1 MILSFIVYGG
11 MLLIMTY
18 CGYKV
23 AFADEKCFS
32 LKSFC
37 TNGYVFCAIF
47 IFCLVASLRW
57 RVGMDCNSY
66 IRLFYHPQESF
77 EVGFNKLIEWVKYT
91 GANHVPY
98 LFILAFLEIF
108 FFYYAFKWEKIY
120 YLFIP
125 FVLFCSS
132 EYFMMMNGIRQT
144 IACCVFVY
152 VSTQCDKGD
161 ILKNML
167 LVVACSFLHRSSLV
181 LIPIIFI
188 FSFLHVQVRLNRYLQ
203 MLLVV
208 LAFIFSSMDLVN
220 IIRPYIIVLLNII
233 GYGTTENDLLNL
245 SLERTIGPRAY
256 VDLCIYLII
265 IYFSPLLKENSG
277 LKSFSVQY
285 LLFLIGT
292 IGGYLFYNVH
302 AMVRLLMYFD
312 IFKIVMM
319 IYLMKLMFIDKPL
332 TMPKYYLRLIFVILL
347 CVRSFVEFYADNN
360 PKKETTSYKFYFNHL
375 QK

>member
-1 MILSFIVYGG
+1 
-11 MLLIMTY
+11 
-18 CGYKV
+18 
-23 AFADEKCFS
+23 
-32 LKSFC
+32 
-37 TNGYVFCAIF
+37 
-47 IFCLVASLRW
+47 
-57 RVGMDCNSY
+57 
-66 IRLFYHPQESF
+66 
-77 EVGFNKLIEWVKYT
+77 
-91 GANHVPY
+91 
-98 LFILAFLEIF
+98 
-108 FFYYAFKWEKIY
+108 
-120 YLFIP
+120 
-125 FVLFCSS
+125 
-132 EYFMMMNGIRQT
+132 
-144 IACCVFVY
+144 
-152 VSTQCDKGD
+152 
-161 ILKNML
+161 
-167 LVVACSFLHRSSLV
+167 
-181 LIPIIFI
+181 
-188 FSFLHVQVRLNRYLQ
+188 

-220 IIRPYIIVLLNII
+220 IIRPYITVLLNII
-233 GYGTTENDLLNL
+233 GYGTTENNLLNL

-256 VDLCIYLII
+256 VDLFIYLII

-302 AMVRLLMYFD
+302 AMVRLFMYFD